1 MRVKVTPEFLARSTA
16 FRAGLIVMVA
26 LIGLLY
32 LTFKAQ
38 TGMPFAQTTEV
49 TAVVNNV
56 HALRANDGVRE
67 NSKRIG
73 RVSHVEYRDGAA
85 LVTMELDGDV
95 PVYKDAH
102 AAVWDLSA
110 LATKFVELDLGTSK
124 SGKLGTASIPVA
136 QTDDSADL
144 YQALDALDPKTRA
157 AATAMLR
164 EVGGGLAGHGEDLGD
179 FVANAPDLLHDLGK
193 VSNTLADPKT
203 DLVGVLESGDRLSSR
218 LRTRQDEI
226 GTLMTQTDKTLAAVS
241 AEEGWPL
248 RQSLRKLPST
258 LSHTKRAMDSLRTPL
273 ARTGQAMRTLAPG
286 AKALGRAENDLRG
299 FLREAV
305 PVAGQVP
312 GVAKQ
317 ALPAITDLTKTVS
330 DARPLAPKVRQT
342 VGDLLTPL
350 RVLAPYST
358 DMAQMFERGA
368 SFVSQGPEPGV
379 RYARLGVTPGLNTV
393 TGGLVASGNLPQ
405 NEYPRPGEA
414 QHDRAQGLPPGLP
427 EGANR

>member
-1 MRVKVTPEFLARSTA
+1 MRVKVTPELQARSLA
-16 FRAGLIVMVA
+16 FRAGLVVMIL

-38 TGMPFAQTTEV
+38 TGMPFAKTTQV

-56 HALRANDGVRE
+56 HSLRTNDGVRE

-73 RVSHVEYRDGAA
+73 RVSHVEYRNGAA
-85 LVTMELDGDV
+85 LVTMQLDGDV
-95 PVYKDAH
+95 AVYRDAH

-110 LATKFVELDLGTSK
+110 LATKFVELDLGTPR
-124 SGKLGTASIPVA
+124 SGTLGTSPIPVA

-157 AATAMLR
+157 AATGMVR
-164 EVGGGLAGHGEDLGD
+164 EVGGGVAGHGDDLGQ

-193 VSNTLADPKT
+193 VSTSLAAPKT
-203 DLVGVLESGDRLSSR
+203 DLVGVLQSGDRLSSR
-218 LRTRQDEI
+218 LRTRQAQI
-226 GTLMTQTDKTLAAVS
+226 TTLVTQTDQTLAAVS
-241 AEEGWPL
+241 GEEGWPL
-248 RQSLRKLPST
+248 HQSLQKLPGT
-258 LSHTKRAMDSLRTPL
+258 LTHTKRAMDSLRTPL

-286 AKALGRAENDLRG
+286 AEALGRSENDLRG

-317 ALPAITDLTKTVS
+317 AVPAITDLTRTVG
-330 DARPLAPKVRQT
+330 DARPLAPQLRQT

-358 DMAQMFERGA
+358 DMAQLFERGA

-379 RYARLGVTPGLNTV
+379 RYARLGVTPGVNTV
-393 TGGLVASGNLPQ
+393 TGGLLPSGNLPQ

-414 QHDRAQGLPPGLP
+414 QHDRAHGLPPGLP
-427 EGANR
+427 EGASQ

>member
-1 MRVKVTPEFLARSTA
+1 
-16 FRAGLIVMVA
+16 
-26 LIGLLY
+26 
-32 LTFKAQ
+32 
-38 TGMPFAQTTEV
+38 
-49 TAVVNNV
+49 
-56 HALRANDGVRE
+56 
-67 NSKRIG
+67 
-73 RVSHVEYRDGAA
+73 
-85 LVTMELDGDV
+85 
-95 PVYKDAH
+95 
-102 AAVWDLSA
+102 
-110 LATKFVELDLGTSK
+110 
-124 SGKLGTASIPVA
+124 
-136 QTDDSADL
+136 
-144 YQALDALDPKTRA
+144 
-157 AATAMLR
+157 
-164 EVGGGLAGHGEDLGD
+164 
-179 FVANAPDLLHDLGK
+179 
-193 VSNTLADPKT
+193 
-203 DLVGVLESGDRLSSR
+203 
-218 LRTRQDEI
+218 
-226 GTLMTQTDKTLAAVS
+226 
-241 AEEGWPL
+241 
-248 RQSLRKLPST
+248 
-258 LSHTKRAMDSLRTPL
+258 MDSLRTPL

-312 GVAKQ
+312 GVTKQ